1 MVRKLFDIFL
11 IAANIM
17 VPLYA
22 SEQHNRHD
30 FSRINAAIPTVG
42 IAVIGSGPAGLTAA
56 MYGAQSKLRTIVFAG
71 PSRGGQIVGAG
82 EVENMPGVPGSSGY
96 EIMQTLEKQVNLFGA
111 DIVEKSVVALDL
123 NRWPYMITL
132 DSGEQVQ
139 ALAVI
144 VATGAAPRNL
154 NVPGEETYWGVG
166 VSACSICDCFIAQD
180 KDVVIVGGGDS
191 AAEHALNLNGY
202 AKSLT
207 ILVRGEK
214 MRASYRMQEK
224 LRNYP
229 NIRVL
234 YGMRV
239 VEVCGDGAEV
249 TSVRVI
255 TADNTEEI
263 IPCGAVFIA
272 IGHNPNSALVAPFLE
287 LSKMGYIHLASRS
300 QETAIRGVFAAGEV
314 TDDRFRQAT
323 ISAAQGAQAAREAV
337 DFLRDI
343 GVTPEYLT
351 RFRSIVR

>member
-1 MVRKLFDIFL
+1 MTATVVCGPELQSR
-11 IAANIM
+11 
-17 VPLYA
+17 Y
-22 SEQHNRHD
+22 D
-30 FSRINAAIPTVG
+30 FSLIDTVVPTVG
-42 IAVIGSGPAGLTAA
+42 IAVIGSGPAGLTAG
-56 MYGAQSKLRTIVFAG
+56 MYGAQSKLRTVIFAG
-71 PSRGGQIVGAG
+71 PARGGQIVGAG
-82 EVENMPGVPGSSGY
+82 EVENMPGVPGTSGY
-96 EIMQTLEKQVNLFGA
+96 EIIQVLEKQVALFGA
-111 DIVEKSVVALDL
+111 DIVEKNVVALDL
-123 NRWPYMITL
+123 NRWPYLLTL

-139 ALAVI
+139 ALALI

-166 VSACSICDCFIAQD
+166 VSACSICDCFIAQG

-214 MRASYRMQEK
+214 MRASNRMQEK

-239 VEVCGDGAEV
+239 TEVCGDGAEV
-249 TSVRVI
+249 TGVRVVG
-255 TADNTEEI
+255 ADNHEEI

-300 QETAIRGVFAAGEV
+300 QETGIRGVFAAGEV

-343 GVTPEYLT
+343 GMTPEYLT
-351 RFRSIVR
+351 RFREMPR

>member
-1 MVRKLFDIFL
+1 MKRIISIPLFVAISAVVT
-11 IAANIM
+11 I
-17 VPLYA
+17 YA
-22 SEQHNRHD
+22 SHNHNRHD
-30 FSRINAAIPTVG
+30 FSLINSAIPTVG

-56 MYGAQSKLRTIVFAG
+56 MYGAQSKLRTVVFAG
-71 PSRGGQIVGAG
+71 PARGGQIVGAG

-96 EIMQTLEKQVNLFGA
+96 DIMQTLEKQVALFGA
-111 DIVEKSVVALDL
+111 DIVEKTVTSLDL
-123 NRWPYMITL
+123 TRWPYLVSL

-139 ALAVI
+139 ALSLI

-154 NVPGEETYWGVG
+154 NVPGEQTYWGIG

-214 MRASYRMQEK
+214 MRASNRMQEK
-224 LRNYP
+224 IRNYP

-239 VEVCGDGAEV
+239 TEVCGNGEDV
-249 TSVRVI
+249 TGVRVVA
-255 TADNTEEI
+255 ADNSEEI

-351 RFRSIVR
+351 RFRSLSH